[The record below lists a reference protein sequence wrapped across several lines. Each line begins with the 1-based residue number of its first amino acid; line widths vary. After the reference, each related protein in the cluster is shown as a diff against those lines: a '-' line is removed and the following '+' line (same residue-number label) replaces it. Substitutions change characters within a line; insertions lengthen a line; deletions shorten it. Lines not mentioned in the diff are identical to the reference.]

1 MEQGTVLADR
11 YRLVRRLGG
20 GGMGEVWEGF
30 DQTLRRRVAVKLIR
44 ADLRGDPWLA
54 EQVLARFRREGEAT
68 ARLNHRNIA
77 TVHDFGEHRRPDAA
91 DGAHGLP
98 FLILEFL
105 EGDDLDS
112 LPGKAAG
119 GLPVDQVLGYGIQT
133 CEGLAAAHEA
143 GVVHRD
149 IKPANLMLVS
159 GGIIKICDFGIA
171 LIREA
176 TAGLTG
182 LGASVGTPAYMAPEQ
197 RQGRTVDHRADLYA
211 FGATLYRLLTGGART
226 VDPPSAHR
234 PGVSPALDDLIRDL
248 LAEDPA
254 HRPASASAVADR
266 LRAVGQRASAPC
278 PLVRHRPPVTG
289 REPAWRLRWVGR
301 PAPNKD
307 GQSGSVQAAAFRPEG
322 NDEPPVLA
330 SASHDKTVRL
340 WDAATGEPAART
352 DRGALGRFW
361 GAATGRP
368 VGGPLTGHTRAVRS
382 VAFAPKSFRA
392 RSLLASGSDDK
403 TVRLWDAATGEPV
416 GRPLTGHTRAVRSV
430 AFAPKSFRAR
440 SLLASGSDDKTVRLW
455 DAATGRPVGHPLTGH
470 TEPVH
475 SVTFASR
482 PCGGRWLLAS
492 GSVDETVRLWD
503 AATGEPVGRPL
514 TGHTRL
520 VRSVAFAPSP
530 VDRRLLLA
538 SGSVDGTVR
547 LWDAATGEPVGRP
560 LTGHTRAVR
569 SVAFAPSPVE
579 GRLLLASGSDDRTV
593 RLWDAATG
601 EPAGVISHPGP
612 VRSLTFTLQSDGQL
626 LVATGSDDGSVRV
639 WEWGDQSGGK
649 FMQSR

>member
-1 MEQGTVLADR
+1 
-11 YRLVRRLGG
+11 
-20 GGMGEVWEGF
+20 VWEGF

-340 WDAATGEPAART
+340 WDAATG
-352 DRGALGRFW
+352 
-361 GAATGRP
+361 RP
-368 VGGPLTGHTRAVRS
+368 VGGPLSGHTRAVRS

-392 RSLLASGSDDK
+392 RSLLASGSDD
-403 TVRLWDAATGEPV
+403 R
-416 GRPLTGHTRAVRSV
+416 
-430 AFAPKSFRAR
+430 
-440 SLLASGSDDKTVRLW
+440 
-455 DAATGRPVGHPLTGH
+455 
-470 TEPVH
+470 
-475 SVTFASR
+475 
-482 PCGGRWLLAS
+482 
-492 GSVDETVRLWD
+492 TVRLWD

-538 SGSVDGTVR
+538 SGSVDETVR

-560 LTGHTRAVR
+560 LTGHTRPVR